1 MCFLFKTLTQFCNFT
16 ISLIGTS
23 QTTKSVVQIN
33 NVKRITS
40 NLQQNKIFS
49 ARLENN
55 TLCFKDLKPDTNYK
69 IRIQKNK
76 SMFDRA
82 VRTTEGSKCNIN
94 TNSIN
99 FFYAVPGAIRNLTI
113 TDIRDSSVRL
123 KWQSPENFNGQFVKY
138 VVTYQVLIKKV
149 GIIN

>member
-1 MCFLFKTLTQFCNFT
+1 MCFLFKTFSQFCNFA

-33 NVKRITS
+33 NVKPITS

-55 TLCFKDLKPDTNYK
+55 ALCFKDLKPDTPYK

-76 SMFDRA
+76 SMLSKP
-82 VRTTEGSKCNIN
+82 VRTTEGGKCNID
-94 TNSIN
+94 TN
-99 FFYAVPGAIRNLTI
+99 
-113 TDIRDSSVRL
+113 
-123 KWQSPENFNGQFVKY
+123 
-138 VVTYQVLIKKV
+138 
-149 GIIN
+149 GIIFFMQFQVQYEILQ